1 MTSIHLRASEVVCF
15 LCFLVQATVYS
26 PCMPCGFLPLLNQL
40 LAYLS
45 KKKKKRKYLDLSQS
59 MCALLTHLQVKHN
72 KCPL

>member
-45 KKKKKRKYLDLSQS
+45 KKKKKKKVSGLIP
-59 MCALLTHLQVKHN
+59 KHVCIAN
-72 KCPL
+72 TLAG